1 MGRAGT
7 GPWGPPRATWELQ
20 SITILYMHRL
30 NAINDYLKVKD
41 KEQSEAKRKQAKGK
55 SHKLNMIYES

>member
-1 MGRAGT
+1 
-7 GPWGPPRATWELQ
+7 
-20 SITILYMHRL
+20 MHRL